1 MAKRILS
8 IWFPRLASD
17 IELRK
22 RPIIGPFA
30 LVHKSGNS
38 DHLHCLNSDAK
49 AKGLFSGMALADARA
64 ICPDLVTRSSDLP
77 SEALALVSIRRWASR
92 YSPIIAR
99 DGADGLIADIT
110 GVPHLFGGEAGLRTD
125 LQERLSRFGI
135 TAGSAI
141 AETRGAAFALARHG
155 GGIIAEGNLK
165 RDIGKL
171 PVSTLRISNDTVR
184 ALNRLGLSKI
194 ADLTPL
200 PRAPLVRRF
209 GQGLILR
216 LDQALGQQSE
226 PISAETDLPHFGVRI
241 HFPEPIGLQTDVTGG
256 LKRLLKRLCQT
267 LAQYERG
274 ARRLR
279 LYLCR
284 VDHDTAIIEIG
295 LARPM
300 NAPERIAPLF
310 SKGINELDA
319 KFGIEAMRL
328 VAHITEPL
336 KPEQISYCDTRQTNE
351 LTDLFSSLGNR
362 LGFDQVQRISPAN
375 STIPERSFVH
385 TPAAYSKIKK
395 SEAHIN
401 TQRPA
406 IIFPPEVIGIDYPAP
421 PGTPPARFFW
431 RQSKYRTIKAMGPE
445 RITPEWWFD
454 DPSWR
459 SGLRDY
465 WRIETNEGLRIW
477 LFHAP
482 KIQQWSAQGTFI

>member
-1 MAKRILS
+1 M
-8 IWFPRLASD
+8 
-17 IELRK
+17 
-22 RPIIGPFA
+22 
-30 LVHKSGNS
+30 VHKSGNS
-38 DHLHCLNSDAK
+38 DHLHCLNSDAE
-49 AKGLFSGMALADARA
+49 AKGLFSGMTLADARA
-64 ICPDLVTRSSDLP
+64 ICPELITRSSDLP

-92 YSPIIAR
+92 YSPVIAR

-135 TAGSAI
+135 SAYSAI

-165 RDIGKL
+165 PEIGKL
-171 PVSTLRISNDTVR
+171 PVATLRISTDTVR
-184 ALNRLGLSKI
+184 VLNRLGLAKI
-194 ADLTPL
+194 GDLLPL

-209 GQGLILR
+209 GQGLMLR
-216 LDQALGQQSE
+216 LDQVLGQQSE

-241 HFPEPIGLQTDVTGG
+241 HFPEPIGLQTDVTSG
-256 LKRLLKRLCQT
+256 LERLLNRLCQT
-267 LAQYERG
+267 LAQHERG

-279 LYLCR
+279 FYVYR

-295 LARPM
+295 LAHPM
-300 NAPERIAPLF
+300 NAPARIAKLF
-310 SKGINELDA
+310 STSINKLDA

-336 KPEQISYCDTRQTNE
+336 KPEQVSYCEPRQTSE
-351 LTDLFSSLGNR
+351 LTDLFSNLGNR
-362 LGFDQVQRISPAN
+362 LGFEQVQRISLTD
-375 STIPERSFVH
+375 STIPERSFVY
-385 TPAAYSKIKK
+385 TPAAYSKANKA
-395 SEAHIN
+395 SAPIN

-406 IIFPPEVIGIDYPAP
+406 LIFPPEVIRIDYPTP

-431 RQSKYRTIKAMGPE
+431 RQTKYRTIKALGPE

-454 DPSWR
+454 DPAWH

-465 WRIETNEGLRIW
+465 WRIETNEGPRIW

-482 KIQQWSAQGTFI
+482 KIQQWSVQGTFL